1 MKWQFWK
8 KTSTNYPPQQLSPQQ
23 IMLIEELDSYL
34 LSLNSHPVL
43 NNTSMK
49 IHQIVIPFSHQFL
62 STEKMLN
69 LIKSQVKTNHP
80 YVPRS
85 IAFITEADGTWVFL
99 YAMREAIGSN
109 EVCQKMF
116 VDILCRTNN
125 ARTQV

>member
-8 KTSTNYPPQQLSPQQ
+8 KTSTNYPSQQLSPQQ

-49 IHQIVIPFSHQFL
+49 IHQIVIPFSHLFL

-69 LIKSQVKTNHP
+69 LMKSQVKTNHP
-80 YVPRS
+80 YIPRS
-85 IAFITEADGTWVFL
+85 VAFIIEADGTWVFL

-116 VDILCRTNN
+116 VECLTRTNN
-125 ARTQV
+125 SRNM

>member
-23 IMLIEELDSYL
+23 IMLIEELDYYL

-49 IHQIVIPFSHQFL
+49 IHQIVIPFSHLFL

-69 LIKSQVKTNHP
+69 LMKSQVKTNHP
-80 YVPRS
+80 YIPRS
-85 IAFITEADGTWVFL
+85 VAFIIEADGTWVFL

-116 VDILCRTNN
+116 VDCLTRTNN
-125 ARTQV
+125 SRNI

>member
-23 IMLIEELDSYL
+23 IMLIEELDYYL

-49 IHQIVIPFSHQFL
+49 IHQIVIPFSHLFL

-69 LIKSQVKTNHP
+69 LMKSQVKTNHP
-80 YVPRS
+80 SIPRS
-85 IAFITEADGTWVFL
+85 VAFIIEADGTWVFL

-116 VDILCRTNN
+116 VECLTRTNN
-125 ARTQV
+125 SRNM

>member
-49 IHQIVIPFSHQFL
+49 IHQIVIPFSHLFL

-69 LIKSQVKTNHP
+69 LMKSQVKTNHP
-80 YVPRS
+80 YIPRS
-85 IAFITEADGTWVFL
+85 VAFIIEADGTWVFL

-116 VDILCRTNN
+116 VECLTRTNN
-125 ARTQV
+125 SRNI